1 MISALHK
8 TKSFKTDIT
17 DIEEQ
22 SCLTVSSAE
31 LFMSMYYAVI
41 SVWMLMH

>member
-1 MISALHK
+1 MGTYSEYIIPALHK

-22 SCLTVSSAE
+22 SCLTVSSA
-31 LFMSMYYAVI
+31 
-41 SVWMLMH
+41 